1 MIWKIRLERKERFFE
16 IKTYSIRFNMLSLVQ
31 EVSSRWPT
39 SIQMRRALRRWM
51 RIFYN
56 IVSLWYMVS
65 RLHTISSKILYGRKN
80 YNTIEKKI
88 LYGKNFFTITIRNN
102 NCKNFLPYY
111 HTIFIAAISCRPLVL
126 SHTFHIPKIW
136 QKIENK

>member
-65 RLHTISSKILYGRKN
+65 RLHTIFSKILYGRKN

-111 HTIFIAAISCRPLVL
+111 HTIFIAAICCRPLAVTIL
-126 SHTFHIPKIW
+126 SLYRETVSDY
-136 QKIENK
+136 

>member
-1 MIWKIRLERKERFFE
+1 
-16 IKTYSIRFNMLSLVQ
+16 MLSLVL

-39 SIQMRRALRRWM
+39 SIQMRRALRRWMRRWM

-88 LYGKNFFTITIRNN
+88 LYGKNFFTITIPNN

-111 HTIFIAAISCRPLVL
+111 HTIFIAAIFCRPLVTRTIRPVRH
-126 SHTFHIPKIW
+126 SRTHSQFYK
-136 QKIENK
+136 

>member
-1 MIWKIRLERKERFFE
+1 M
-16 IKTYSIRFNMLSLVQ
+16 
-31 EVSSRWPT
+31 SSRWPT

-51 RIFYN
+51 RGFFYN
-56 IVSLWYMVS
+56 IVSIWYMVS
-65 RLHTISSKILYGRKN
+65 HHHTISSKILYGRKN

-111 HTIFIAAISCRPLVL
+111 HTIFIAAIFCRPLETRVKSDECALRDDPRLAEIGML
-126 SHTFHIPKIW
+126 SKITPKTIL
-136 QKIENK
+136 E